1 MTERRFL
8 DEVDEKEE
16 EQEEK
21 QEEKQEEEQEKK
33 PKLVKVN
40 LPQANW
46 AQWLH
51 IAGSLAAVT
60 AISLLTLEMA
70 VGPIRLGKLA
80 AYALGSSL
88 LIGILLILVIIYKY
102 ALSKIGSGIWRYA
115 FWFISVPIAFLYY
128 LLFVYLIYG
137 QFAPLLVRMMEA
149 AMANAPK

>member
-8 DEVDEKEE
+8 DDVDEKEE
-16 EQEEK
+16 KEP
-21 QEEKQEEEQEKK
+21 EEQ

-40 LPQANW
+40 LPQTNW

-70 VGPIRLGKLA
+70 VGSIRLGKLA
-80 AYALGSSL
+80 AYALGSSM
-88 LIGILLILVIIYKY
+88 LIGVLLVLVMGFKY
-102 ALSKIGSGIWRYA
+102 ALSKIEPGVWRYA
-115 FWFISVPIAFLYY
+115 FLFISIPIAFLYY

-137 QFAPLLVRMMEA
+137 QFAPLLVRIMGA
-149 AMANAPK
+149 AMANAP

>member
-21 QEEKQEEEQEKK
+21 QEEEQEKQ

-102 ALSKIGSGIWRYA
+102 ALSKIKPGIWRYA
-115 FWFISVPIAFLYY
+115 FWFISVPISFLYY

>member
-8 DEVDEKEE
+8 DEVDEE
-16 EQEEK
+16 EQED
-21 QEEKQEEEQEKK
+21 QEEEPEEQPK
-33 PKLVKVN
+33 PSKETGTG
-40 LPQANW
+40 W

-51 IAGSLAAVT
+51 IAASLAAVT

-70 VGPIRLGKLA
+70 VGPIKLGKLA

-102 ALSKIGSGIWRYA
+102 ALSKIRTGIWRYA

-137 QFAPLLVRMMEA
+137 QFAPLLVRMMGA
-149 AMANAPK
+149 AMANAP

>member
-16 EQEEK
+16 EQEE
-21 QEEKQEEEQEKK
+21 EQEKQ

-60 AISLLTLEMA
+60 AISLLTVEMA

-102 ALSKIGSGIWRYA
+102 ALSKIGAGIWRYA

-128 LLFVYLIYG
+128 LLLVYLIYG

>member
-8 DEVDEKEE
+8 DDVDEKEE
-16 EQEEK
+16 KEP
-21 QEEKQEEEQEKK
+21 EEQ

-40 LPQANW
+40 LPQTNW

-70 VGPIRLGKLA
+70 AGSTIRLGKLA
-80 AYALGSSL
+80 AYALGSSM
-88 LIGILLILVIIYKY
+88 LIGVLLVLVMGFKY
-102 ALSKIGSGIWRYA
+102 ALSKIEPGVWRYA
-115 FWFISVPIAFLYY
+115 FLFISIPIAFLYY

-137 QFAPLLVRMMEA
+137 QFAPLLVRIMGA
-149 AMANAPK
+149 AMANAP

>member
-16 EQEEK
+16 EQEE
-21 QEEKQEEEQEKK
+21 EHEEQ
-33 PKLVKVN
+33 PKLVKVT
-40 LPQANW
+40 LPQTNW

-80 AYALGSSL
+80 AYAMGPSL
-88 LIGILLILVIIYKY
+88 LIGVLLILVIIYKY
-102 ALSKIGSGIWRYA
+102 ALSKIGPGIWRYA